1 MNMKNIYKNLLV
13 ALFCSVILF
22 LTSCKSS
29 GMISATDKPSDCA
42 AAKITFSKNACTVKY
57 STKLGKALFDTF
69 YAFAGETESERIFD
83 TEQFKQIFSEGGLKN
98 VSAESKVIDE
108 ISIQGDIDGNNG
120 DFISGSS
127 IIKSSNNGKNVEIEF
142 TRNNL
147 LKMYDNMPSIM
158 RSYID
163 LFMAPV
169 FTEEEMSN
177 EEYLELISSVYGQI
191 LADEIKTSTVDF
203 IVVLSDGKT
212 KQFSLELIDLINIK
226 TDIKKNF

>member
-22 LTSCKSS
+22 LTSCKSQ
-29 GMISATDKPSDCA
+29 I
-42 AAKITFSKNACTVKY
+42 KITFSKNACTVKY

-142 TRNNL
+142 SRNNL

-203 IVVLSDGKT
+203 IVALSDGKT

>member
-13 ALFCSVILF
+13 ALFCFVILF
-22 LTSCKSS
+22 LTSCKSQ
-29 GMISATDKPSDCA
+29 I
-42 AAKITFSKNACTVKY
+42 KITFSKNACTVKY

-69 YAFAGETESERIFD
+69 YAFAGETESEKIFD

-120 DFISGSS
+120 DFISGAS

-142 TRNNL
+142 SRNNL

>member
-22 LTSCKSS
+22 LTSCKSQ
-29 GMISATDKPSDCA
+29 I
-42 AAKITFSKNACTVKY
+42 KITFSKNACTVKY

-142 TRNNL
+142 SRNNL

-169 FTEEEMSN
+169 FTEEEMSD

>member
-22 LTSCKSS
+22 LTSCKSQ
-29 GMISATDKPSDCA
+29 I
-42 AAKITFSKNACTVKY
+42 KITFSKNACTVRY

-142 TRNNL
+142 SRNNL

>member
-1 MNMKNIYKNLLV
+1 MPSN
-13 ALFCSVILF
+13 
-22 LTSCKSS
+22 S
-29 GMISATDKPSDCA
+29 GFQCI
-42 AAKITFSKNACTVKY
+42 I
-57 STKLGKALFDTF
+57 G
-69 YAFAGETESERIFD
+69 
-83 TEQFKQIFSEGGLKN
+83 
-98 VSAESKVIDE
+98 
-108 ISIQGDIDGNNG
+108 
-120 DFISGSS
+120 FISGSS

-142 TRNNL
+142 SRNNL

>member
-22 LTSCKSS
+22 LTSCKSQ
-29 GMISATDKPSDCA
+29 I
-42 AAKITFSKNACTVKY
+42 KITFSKNACTVKY

-98 VSAESKVIDE
+98 VSAELKVIDE

-142 TRNNL
+142 SRNNL

>member
-22 LTSCKSS
+22 LTSCKSQ
-29 GMISATDKPSDCA
+29 I
-42 AAKITFSKNACTVKY
+42 KITFSKNACTVKY

-142 TRNNL
+142 SRNNL

-191 LADEIKTSTVDF
+191 LADEIKTSTIDF

>member
-1 MNMKNIYKNLLV
+1 MNMKNICKTLLV

-22 LTSCKSS
+22 LTSCKSQ
-29 GMISATDKPSDCA
+29 I
-42 AAKITFSKNACTVKY
+42 KITFSKNACTVKY

-142 TRNNL
+142 SRNNL

>member
-22 LTSCKSS
+22 LTSCKSQ
-29 GMISATDKPSDCA
+29 I
-42 AAKITFSKNACTVKY
+42 KITFSKNACTVKY

-120 DFISGSS
+120 DFISGAS

-142 TRNNL
+142 SRNNL

-163 LFMAPV
+163 LFLAPV

>member
-22 LTSCKSS
+22 LTSCKSQ
-29 GMISATDKPSDCA
+29 I
-42 AAKITFSKNACTVKY
+42 KITFSKNACTVKY

-142 TRNNL
+142 SRNNL

-177 EEYLELISSVYGQI
+177 EEYLELISSVYGKI

>member
-22 LTSCKSS
+22 LTSCKSQ
-29 GMISATDKPSDCA
+29 I
-42 AAKITFSKNACTVKY
+42 KITFSKNACTVKY

-127 IIKSSNNGKNVEIEF
+127 IIKSSNNGKIVEIEF
-142 TRNNL
+142 SRNNL

>member
-22 LTSCKSS
+22 LTSCKSQ
-29 GMISATDKPSDCA
+29 I
-42 AAKITFSKNACTVKY
+42 KITFSKNACTVKY

-98 VSAESKVIDE
+98 VSAESKVVDE

-142 TRNNL
+142 SRNNL

>member
-1 MNMKNIYKNLLV
+1 MNMKNIYKNLFV

-22 LTSCKSS
+22 LTSCKSQ
-29 GMISATDKPSDCA
+29 I
-42 AAKITFSKNACTVKY
+42 KITFSKNACTVKY

-142 TRNNL
+142 SRNNL

>member
-22 LTSCKSS
+22 LTSCKSQ
-29 GMISATDKPSDCA
+29 I
-42 AAKITFSKNACTVKY
+42 KITFSKNACTVKY

-83 TEQFKQIFSEGGLKN
+83 TEQFKQIFSESGLKN

-142 TRNNL
+142 SRNNL

>member
-22 LTSCKSS
+22 LTSCKSQ
-29 GMISATDKPSDCA
+29 I
-42 AAKITFSKNACTVKY
+42 KITFSKNACTVKY

-69 YAFAGETESERIFD
+69 YAFAGETESEKIFD

-142 TRNNL
+142 SKNNL

>member
-1 MNMKNIYKNLLV
+1 MKNIYKNLLV

-22 LTSCKSS
+22 LTSCKSQ
-29 GMISATDKPSDCA
+29 I
-42 AAKITFSKNACTVKY
+42 KITFSKNACTVKY

-83 TEQFKQIFSEGGLKN
+83 TEQFKQIFSESGLKN

-142 TRNNL
+142 SRNNL

>member
-1 MNMKNIYKNLLV
+1 MDMKNIYKNLLV

-22 LTSCKSS
+22 LTSCKSQ
-29 GMISATDKPSDCA
+29 I
-42 AAKITFSKNACTVKY
+42 KITFSKNACTVKY

-120 DFISGSS
+120 DFISGAS

-142 TRNNL
+142 SRNNL

>member
-22 LTSCKSS
+22 LTSCKSQ
-29 GMISATDKPSDCA
+29 I
-42 AAKITFSKNACTVKY
+42 KITFSKNACTVKY

-142 TRNNL
+142 SRNNL

-212 KQFSLELIDLINIK
+212 KQFSLELIYLIKIK

>member
-22 LTSCKSS
+22 LTSCKSQ
-29 GMISATDKPSDCA
+29 I
-42 AAKITFSKNACTVKY
+42 KITFSKNACTVKY

-108 ISIQGDIDGNNG
+108 ISIQGDIDGNNA

-142 TRNNL
+142 SRNNL

>member
-22 LTSCKSS
+22 LTSCKSQ
-29 GMISATDKPSDCA
+29 I
-42 AAKITFSKNACTVKY
+42 KITFSKNACTVKY

-98 VSAESKVIDE
+98 ISAESKVIDE

>member
-22 LTSCKSS
+22 LTSCKSQ
-29 GMISATDKPSDCA
+29 I
-42 AAKITFSKNACTVKY
+42 KITFSKNACTVKY

-142 TRNNL
+142 SRNNL
-147 LKMYDNMPSIM
+147 LKMYDNMQSIM
-158 RSYID
+158 RS
-163 LFMAPV
+163 
-169 FTEEEMSN
+169 
-177 EEYLELISSVYGQI
+177 
-191 LADEIKTSTVDF
+191 
-203 IVVLSDGKT
+203 
-212 KQFSLELIDLINIK
+212 
-226 TDIKKNF
+226 

>member
-22 LTSCKSS
+22 LTSCKSQ
-29 GMISATDKPSDCA
+29 I
-42 AAKITFSKNACTVKY
+42 KITFSKNACTVKY

-69 YAFAGETESERIFD
+69 YAFAGETESEKIFD

-120 DFISGSS
+120 DFISGAS

-142 TRNNL
+142 SKNNL

-203 IVVLSDGKT
+203 IVVMSDGKT

>member
-22 LTSCKSS
+22 LTSCKSQ
-29 GMISATDKPSDCA
+29 I
-42 AAKITFSKNACTVKY
+42 KITFSKNACTVKY

-127 IIKSSNNGKNVEIEF
+127 IIKSSNNGKIVEIEF
-142 TRNNL
+142 SRNNL

-191 LADEIKTSTVDF
+191 LADEIKTSTIDF

>member
-22 LTSCKSS
+22 LTSCKSQ
-29 GMISATDKPSDCA
+29 I
-42 AAKITFSKNACTVKY
+42 KITFSKNACTVKY

-83 TEQFKQIFSEGGLKN
+83 TEQFKQIFSESGLKN

-142 TRNNL
+142 SRNNL

-191 LADEIKTSTVDF
+191 LADEIKTSTIDF

>member
-22 LTSCKSS
+22 LTSCKSQ
-29 GMISATDKPSDCA
+29 I
-42 AAKITFSKNACTVKY
+42 KITFSKNACTVKY

-98 VSAESKVIDE
+98 VSAESKGIDE

-120 DFISGSS
+120 DFISGAS

-142 TRNNL
+142 SRNNL

>member
-22 LTSCKSS
+22 LTSCKSQ
-29 GMISATDKPSDCA
+29 I
-42 AAKITFSKNACTVKY
+42 KITFSKNACTVKY

-69 YAFAGETESERIFD
+69 YAFAGETESEKIFD

-98 VSAESKVIDE
+98 VSVESKIIDE

-142 TRNNL
+142 SRNNL

>member
-22 LTSCKSS
+22 LTSCKSQ
-29 GMISATDKPSDCA
+29 I
-42 AAKITFSKNACTVKY
+42 KITFSKNACTVKY

-127 IIKSSNNGKNVEIEF
+127 IIKSSNKGKIVEIEF
-142 TRNNL
+142 SRNNL

>member
-22 LTSCKSS
+22 LTSCKSQ
-29 GMISATDKPSDCA
+29 I
-42 AAKITFSKNACTVKY
+42 KITFSKNACTVKY

-83 TEQFKQIFSEGGLKN
+83 TEQFKQVFSEGGLKN

-142 TRNNL
+142 SRNNL

>member
-22 LTSCKSS
+22 LTSCKSQ
-29 GMISATDKPSDCA
+29 I
-42 AAKITFSKNACTVKY
+42 KITFSKNACTVKY

-142 TRNNL
+142 SRNNL

-191 LADEIKTSTVDF
+191 LTDEIKTSTVDF

>member
-1 MNMKNIYKNLLV
+1 MNLKLHFAYKNIYKNLLV

-22 LTSCKSS
+22 LTSCKSQ
-29 GMISATDKPSDCA
+29 I
-42 AAKITFSKNACTVKY
+42 KITFSKNACTVKY

-69 YAFAGETESERIFD
+69 YAFAGETESEKIFD

-142 TRNNL
+142 SRNNL

>member
-22 LTSCKSS
+22 LTSCKSQ
-29 GMISATDKPSDCA
+29 I
-42 AAKITFSKNACTVKY
+42 KITFSKNACTVKY

-142 TRNNL
+142 SRNNL

-163 LFMAPV
+163 LLMAPV

>member
-22 LTSCKSS
+22 LTSCKSQ
-29 GMISATDKPSDCA
+29 I
-42 AAKITFSKNACTVKY
+42 KITFSKNACTVRY

-98 VSAESKVIDE
+98 ISAESKVIDE

-142 TRNNL
+142 SRNNL

-191 LADEIKTSTVDF
+191 LADEIKTSTIDF

>member
-1 MNMKNIYKNLLV
+1 
-13 ALFCSVILF
+13 
-22 LTSCKSS
+22 
-29 GMISATDKPSDCA
+29 
-42 AAKITFSKNACTVKY
+42 
-57 STKLGKALFDTF
+57 
-69 YAFAGETESERIFD
+69 
-83 TEQFKQIFSEGGLKN
+83 
-98 VSAESKVIDE
+98 
-108 ISIQGDIDGNNG
+108 
-120 DFISGSS
+120 
-127 IIKSSNNGKNVEIEF
+127 
-142 TRNNL
+142 
-147 LKMYDNMPSIM
+147 MPSIM

>member
-22 LTSCKSS
+22 LTSCKSQ
-29 GMISATDKPSDCA
+29 I
-42 AAKITFSKNACTVKY
+42 KITFSKNACTVKY

-69 YAFAGETESERIFD
+69 YAFAGETESEKIFD

-142 TRNNL
+142 SRNNL

>member
-22 LTSCKSS
+22 LTSCKSQ
-29 GMISATDKPSDCA
+29 I
-42 AAKITFSKNACTVKY
+42 KITFSKNACTVKY

-142 TRNNL
+142 SRNNL

-163 LFMAPV
+163 LFLAPV

>member
-1 MNMKNIYKNLLV
+1 M
-13 ALFCSVILF
+13 
-22 LTSCKSS
+22 
-29 GMISATDKPSDCA
+29 
-42 AAKITFSKNACTVKY
+42 KY

-120 DFISGSS
+120 DFISGAS

-142 TRNNL
+142 SRNNL

>member
-22 LTSCKSS
+22 LTSCKSQ
-29 GMISATDKPSDCA
+29 I
-42 AAKITFSKNACTVKY
+42 KITFSKNACTVKY

-142 TRNNL
+142 SRNNL

-191 LADEIKTSTVDF
+191 LEDEIKTSTVDF

>member
-1 MNMKNIYKNLLV
+1 MKNIYKNLLV

-22 LTSCKSS
+22 LTSCKSQ
-29 GMISATDKPSDCA
+29 I
-42 AAKITFSKNACTVKY
+42 KITFSKNACTVRY

-69 YAFAGETESERIFD
+69 YAFAGETESEKIFD

-120 DFISGSS
+120 DFISGAS

-142 TRNNL
+142 SRNNL

>member
-22 LTSCKSS
+22 LTSCKSQ
-29 GMISATDKPSDCA
+29 I
-42 AAKITFSKNACTVKY
+42 KITFSKNACTVKY

-69 YAFAGETESERIFD
+69 YAFAGETESEKIFD

-98 VSAESKVIDE
+98 VSAESKVVDE

-120 DFISGSS
+120 DFISGAS

-169 FTEEEMSN
+169 FTEEEMSD

>member
-1 MNMKNIYKNLLV
+1 MKNIYKNLLV

-22 LTSCKSS
+22 LTSCKSQ
-29 GMISATDKPSDCA
+29 I
-42 AAKITFSKNACTVKY
+42 KITFSKNACTVKY

-142 TRNNL
+142 SRNNL